1 MYEAK
6 LQKRKIMLKADKK
19 EEIATW
25 KLSVL
30 NDIISNWKSTKVEIA
45 WQNYSNCQS
54 QHRKLKTY
62 RRFSGNRSMQ
72 KNKNK

>member
-30 NDIISNWKSTKVEIA
+30 NDIISN
-45 WQNYSNCQS
+45 
-54 QHRKLKTY
+54 
-62 RRFSGNRSMQ
+62 
-72 KNKNK
+72 